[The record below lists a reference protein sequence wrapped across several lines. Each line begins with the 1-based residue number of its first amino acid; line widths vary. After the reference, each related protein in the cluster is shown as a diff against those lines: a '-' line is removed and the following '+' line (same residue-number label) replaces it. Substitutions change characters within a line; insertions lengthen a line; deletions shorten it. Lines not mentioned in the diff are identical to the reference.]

1 MDVNYPPPER
11 RRFCESEIV
20 ADLVSVIN
28 LPQLKHRYVV
38 KMNESKKQYADP
50 VRAQMIA
57 QAGHKELIDAAELI
71 ADGKVAKAEAILRP
85 FLKTNPL
92 NVNAIRLLAEI
103 GLELGALKDA
113 ENLLIRC
120 LELAPDYHAARYSY
134 TNVLYKRHRFKDAI
148 AMLDDLLEIEP
159 DNGVWLTMKAAN
171 LVEINE
177 HQQAM
182 EIFEYIIE
190 KFPSNPQ
197 VYMSYGHAL
206 RAVGRAEESI
216 AAYKKCIEQGTGLGE
231 AFWSLAN
238 LKTYK
243 FSEGKIAQM
252 EAILRDKSCDYRDYY
267 HLLFAL
273 GKAREDRKEHQLAM
287 AAYAK
292 GNQVRGKSVPWS
304 VERFH
309 QDTQK
314 IKSLFSEDFFR
325 EKQSMGCLANDPIF
339 IVGLPRAGSTL
350 IEQILSSHSQVEGTA
365 ELADII
371 ALARKIDGKIHRDDP
386 GLYPGALAQM
396 TTEQFTEMGQAYL
409 DSTAVQRVANT
420 PRFIDK
426 MPNNF
431 SHVGLINLIL
441 PNAKIIDA
449 RRNPMD
455 CCFSGYKQL
464 FASGQGFTYGQ
475 ERIGRYYRD
484 YVDLMDHW
492 DRVLPGRVLRV
503 SYEAMV
509 EDTENQVRRLLEY
522 CQLPFEE
529 QCLNFYEN
537 KRTIRTASS
546 EQVRQPIYR
555 SGMNQ
560 WQPFEQWLAPLQEAL
575 EPILEHDPIVR

>member
-1 MDVNYPPPER
+1 M
-11 RRFCESEIV
+11 S
-20 ADLVSVIN
+20 
-28 LPQLKHRYVV
+28 
-38 KMNESKKQYADP
+38 ESKMQHTDP
-50 VRAQMIA
+50 MRAQMIA
-57 QAGHKELIDAAELI
+57 QAGHKELVDAAELI

-85 FLKTNPL
+85 FLKINPL
-92 NVNAIRLLAEI
+92 NVNAIRLLAEV
-103 GLELGALKDA
+103 GMELWALKDA

-148 AMLDDLLEIEP
+148 VMLDKLLEIEP
-159 DNGVWLTMKAAN
+159 TNGVWLTMKAAN

-177 HQQAM
+177 HQQAL
-182 EIFEYIIE
+182 EIFESIIE
-190 KFPSNPQ
+190 KFPSHPQ
-197 VYMSYGHAL
+197 VHMSYGHAL

-216 AAYKKCIEQGTGLGE
+216 AAYEKCIAQGTGLGE

-238 LKTYK
+238 LKTYR
-243 FSEGKIAQM
+243 FSEDKIAQM

-273 GKAREDRKEHQLAM
+273 GKAREDRKEYQLAM

-304 VERFH
+304 ADRFH

-314 IKSLFSEDFFR
+314 IKSFFNEDFFR
-325 EKQSMGCLANDPIF
+325 KNQSMGCQANDPIF

-350 IEQILSSHSQVEGTA
+350 IEQILSSHSEVEGTA

-371 ALARKIDGKIHRDDP
+371 ALARKIDGRAHRHDP
-386 GLYPGALAQM
+386 GLYPAALAQM
-396 TTEQFTEMGQAYL
+396 NAAQFTEMGQSYL
-409 DSTAVQRVANT
+409 DSTAVQRVSDT
-420 PRFIDK
+420 PRFLDK

-449 RRNPMD
+449 RRHPMD

-484 YVDLMDHW
+484 YVEIMDHW
-492 DRVLPGRVLRV
+492 DNVLPGRVLRV
-503 SYEAMV
+503 HYEAMV
-509 EDTENQVRRLLEY
+509 EDTENQVRRLLDY

-529 QCLNFYEN
+529 QCLKFYEN

-560 WQPFEQWLAPLQEAL
+560 WQPFEQWLAPLRDAL
-575 EPILEHDPIVR
+575 GPVLECYPITR

>member
-1 MDVNYPPPER
+1 
-11 RRFCESEIV
+11 
-20 ADLVSVIN
+20 
-28 LPQLKHRYVV
+28 
-38 KMNESKKQYADP
+38 MNESKKQYADP

-148 AMLDDLLEIEP
+148 AMLDELLEIEP

-464 FASGQGFTYGQ
+464 FASGQCFTYGQ

>member
-1 MDVNYPPPER
+1 M
-11 RRFCESEIV
+11 S
-20 ADLVSVIN
+20 
-28 LPQLKHRYVV
+28 
-38 KMNESKKQYADP
+38 ESKRQHTDP
-50 VRAQMIA
+50 MRAQMIA
-57 QAGHKELIDAAELI
+57 QAGHKELVDAAELI

-85 FLKTNPL
+85 FLKINPL
-92 NVNAIRLLAEI
+92 NVNAIRLLAEV
-103 GLELGALKDA
+103 GMELGALKDA

-148 AMLDDLLEIEP
+148 VMLDKLLEIEP
-159 DNGVWLTMKAAN
+159 TNGVWLTMKAAN

-177 HQQAM
+177 HQQAL
-182 EIFEYIIE
+182 EIFESIIE
-190 KFPSNPQ
+190 KFPSHPQ

-216 AAYKKCIEQGTGLGE
+216 AAYEKCIAQGAGLGE

-238 LKTYK
+238 LKTYR
-243 FSEGKIAQM
+243 FSEDKIAQM

-273 GKAREDRKEHQLAM
+273 GKAREDRKEYQLAM

-304 VERFH
+304 ADRFH

-314 IKSLFSEDFFR
+314 IKSFFNEDFFR
-325 EKQSMGCLANDPIF
+325 EKQSMGCQANDPIF

-350 IEQILSSHSQVEGTA
+350 IEQILSSHSEVEGTA

-371 ALARKIDGKIHRDDP
+371 ALARKIDGRAHRHDP
-386 GLYPGALAQM
+386 GLYPAALAQM
-396 TTEQFTEMGQAYL
+396 NAAQFIEMGQSYL
-409 DSTAVQRVANT
+409 DSTAVQRVSDT
-420 PRFIDK
+420 PRFLDK

-449 RRNPMD
+449 RRHPMD

-484 YVDLMDHW
+484 YVEIMDHW
-492 DRVLPGRVLRV
+492 DSVLPGRVLRV
-503 SYEAMV
+503 HYEAMV
-509 EDTENQVRRLLEY
+509 EDTENQVRRLLDY

-529 QCLNFYEN
+529 QCLKFYEN

-560 WQPFEQWLAPLQEAL
+560 WQPFEQWLAPLRDAL
-575 EPILEHDPIVR
+575 GPVLDCYPITR

>member
-1 MDVNYPPPER
+1 
-11 RRFCESEIV
+11 
-20 ADLVSVIN
+20 
-28 LPQLKHRYVV
+28 
-38 KMNESKKQYADP
+38 MNESKKQYADP

-113 ENLLIRC
+113 ENLLIRR

-148 AMLDDLLEIEP
+148 AMLDELLEIEP

>member
-1 MDVNYPPPER
+1 M
-11 RRFCESEIV
+11 S
-20 ADLVSVIN
+20 
-28 LPQLKHRYVV
+28 
-38 KMNESKKQYADP
+38 ESKMQHTDP
-50 VRAQMIA
+50 MRAQMFA
-57 QAGHKELIDAAELI
+57 QAGHKELVDAAELI

-85 FLKTNPL
+85 FLKINPL
-92 NVNAIRLLAEI
+92 NVNAIRLLAEV
-103 GLELGALKDA
+103 GMELGALKDA

-148 AMLDDLLEIEP
+148 VMLDKLLEIEP
-159 DNGVWLTMKAAN
+159 TNGVWLTMKAAN

-177 HQQAM
+177 HQQAL
-182 EIFEYIIE
+182 EIFESIIE
-190 KFPSNPQ
+190 KFPSHPQ
-197 VYMSYGHAL
+197 VHMSYGHAL

-216 AAYKKCIEQGTGLGE
+216 AAYEKCIAQGTGLGE

-238 LKTYK
+238 LKTYR
-243 FSEGKIAQM
+243 FSEDKIAQM

-273 GKAREDRKEHQLAM
+273 GKAREDRKEYQLAM

-304 VERFH
+304 ADRFH

-314 IKSLFSEDFFR
+314 IKSFFNEDFFR
-325 EKQSMGCLANDPIF
+325 KNQSMGCQANDPIF

-350 IEQILSSHSQVEGTA
+350 IEQILSSHSEVEGTA

-371 ALARKIDGKIHRDDP
+371 ALARKIDGRAHRHDP
-386 GLYPGALAQM
+386 GLYPAALAQM
-396 TTEQFTEMGQAYL
+396 NAAQFTEMGQSYL
-409 DSTAVQRVANT
+409 DSTAVQRVSDT
-420 PRFIDK
+420 PRFLDK

-449 RRNPMD
+449 RRHPMD

-484 YVDLMDHW
+484 YVEIMDHW
-492 DRVLPGRVLRV
+492 DNVLPGRVLRV
-503 SYEAMV
+503 HYEAMV
-509 EDTENQVRRLLEY
+509 EDTENQVRRLLDY

-529 QCLNFYEN
+529 QCLKFYEN

-560 WQPFEQWLAPLQEAL
+560 WQPFEQWLAPLRDAL
-575 EPILEHDPIVR
+575 GPVLECYPITR

>member
-1 MDVNYPPPER
+1 M
-11 RRFCESEIV
+11 S
-20 ADLVSVIN
+20 
-28 LPQLKHRYVV
+28 
-38 KMNESKKQYADP
+38 ESKMQHTDP
-50 VRAQMIA
+50 MRAQMIA
-57 QAGHKELIDAAELI
+57 QAGHKELVDAAELI

-85 FLKTNPL
+85 FLKINPL
-92 NVNAIRLLAEI
+92 NVNAIRMLAEV
-103 GLELGALKDA
+103 GMELGALKDA

-148 AMLDDLLEIEP
+148 VMLDKLLEIEP
-159 DNGVWLTMKAAN
+159 TNGVWLTMKAAN

-177 HQQAM
+177 HQQAL
-182 EIFEYIIE
+182 EIFESIIE
-190 KFPSNPQ
+190 KFPSHRQ
-197 VYMSYGHAL
+197 VHMSYGHAL

-216 AAYKKCIEQGTGLGE
+216 AAYEKCIAQGTGLGE

-238 LKTYK
+238 LKTYR
-243 FSEGKIAQM
+243 FSEDKIAQM

-273 GKAREDRKEHQLAM
+273 GKAREDRKEYQLAM

-304 VERFH
+304 ADWFH

-314 IKSLFSEDFFR
+314 IKSFFNEDFFR
-325 EKQSMGCLANDPIF
+325 KNQSMGCQANDPIF

-350 IEQILSSHSQVEGTA
+350 IEQILSSHSEVEGTA

-371 ALARKIDGKIHRDDP
+371 ALARKIDGRAHRHDP
-386 GLYPGALAQM
+386 GLYPAALAQM
-396 TTEQFTEMGQAYL
+396 NAAQFTEMGQSYL
-409 DSTAVQRVANT
+409 DSTAVQRVSDT
-420 PRFIDK
+420 PRFLDK

-449 RRNPMD
+449 RRHPMD

-484 YVDLMDHW
+484 YVEIMDHW
-492 DRVLPGRVLRV
+492 DNVLPGRVLRV
-503 SYEAMV
+503 HYEAMV
-509 EDTENQVRRLLEY
+509 EDTENQVRRLLDY

-529 QCLNFYEN
+529 QCLKFYEN

-560 WQPFEQWLAPLQEAL
+560 WQPFEQWLAPLRDAL
-575 EPILEHDPIVR
+575 GPVLECYPITR

>member
-1 MDVNYPPPER
+1 M
-11 RRFCESEIV
+11 S
-20 ADLVSVIN
+20 
-28 LPQLKHRYVV
+28 
-38 KMNESKKQYADP
+38 ESKMQHTDP
-50 VRAQMIA
+50 MRAQMIA
-57 QAGHKELIDAAELI
+57 QAGHKELVDAAELI

-85 FLKTNPL
+85 FLKINPL
-92 NVNAIRLLAEI
+92 NVNAIRLLAEV
-103 GLELGALKDA
+103 GMELGALKDA

-148 AMLDDLLEIEP
+148 VMLDKLLEIEP
-159 DNGVWLTMKAAN
+159 TNGVWLTMKAAN

-177 HQQAM
+177 HQQAL
-182 EIFEYIIE
+182 EIFESIIE
-190 KFPSNPQ
+190 KFPSHPQ
-197 VYMSYGHAL
+197 VHMSYGHAL

-216 AAYKKCIEQGTGLGE
+216 AAYEKCIAQGTGLGE

-238 LKTYK
+238 LKTYR
-243 FSEGKIAQM
+243 FGEDKIAQM

-273 GKAREDRKEHQLAM
+273 GKAREDRKEYQLAM

-304 VERFH
+304 ADRFH

-314 IKSLFSEDFFR
+314 IKSFFNEDFFR
-325 EKQSMGCLANDPIF
+325 KNQSMGCQANDPIF

-350 IEQILSSHSQVEGTA
+350 IEQILSSHSEVEGTA

-371 ALARKIDGKIHRDDP
+371 ALARKIDGRAHRHDP
-386 GLYPGALAQM
+386 GLYPAALAQM
-396 TTEQFTEMGQAYL
+396 NAAQFTEMGQSYL
-409 DSTAVQRVANT
+409 DSTAVQRVSDT
-420 PRFIDK
+420 PRFLDK

-449 RRNPMD
+449 RRHPMD

-484 YVDLMDHW
+484 YVEIMDHW
-492 DRVLPGRVLRV
+492 DNVLPGRVLRV
-503 SYEAMV
+503 HYEAMV
-509 EDTENQVRRLLEY
+509 EDTENQVRRLLDY

-529 QCLNFYEN
+529 QCLKFYEN

-560 WQPFEQWLAPLQEAL
+560 WQPFEQWLAPLRDAL
-575 EPILEHDPIVR
+575 GPVLECYPITR

>member
-1 MDVNYPPPER
+1 M
-11 RRFCESEIV
+11 S
-20 ADLVSVIN
+20 
-28 LPQLKHRYVV
+28 
-38 KMNESKKQYADP
+38 ESKMQHTDP
-50 VRAQMIA
+50 MRAQMIA
-57 QAGHKELIDAAELI
+57 QAGHKELVDAAELI

-85 FLKTNPL
+85 FLKINHL
-92 NVNAIRLLAEI
+92 NVNAIRLLAEV
-103 GLELGALKDA
+103 GMELGALKDA

-148 AMLDDLLEIEP
+148 VMLDKLLEIEP
-159 DNGVWLTMKAAN
+159 TNGVWLTMKAAN

-177 HQQAM
+177 HQQAL
-182 EIFEYIIE
+182 EIFESIIE
-190 KFPSNPQ
+190 KFPSHPQ
-197 VYMSYGHAL
+197 VHMSYGHAL

-216 AAYKKCIEQGTGLGE
+216 AAYEKCIAQGTGLGE

-238 LKTYK
+238 LKTYR
-243 FSEGKIAQM
+243 FSEDKIAQM

-273 GKAREDRKEHQLAM
+273 GKAREDRKEYQLAM

-304 VERFH
+304 ADRFH

-314 IKSLFSEDFFR
+314 IKSFFNEDFFR
-325 EKQSMGCLANDPIF
+325 KNQSMGCQANDPIF

-350 IEQILSSHSQVEGTA
+350 IEQILSSHSEVEGTA

-371 ALARKIDGKIHRDDP
+371 ALARKIDGRAHRHDP
-386 GLYPGALAQM
+386 GLYPAALAQM
-396 TTEQFTEMGQAYL
+396 NAAQFTEMGQSYL
-409 DSTAVQRVANT
+409 DSTAVQRVSDT
-420 PRFIDK
+420 PRFLDK

-449 RRNPMD
+449 RRHPMD

-484 YVDLMDHW
+484 YVEIMDHW
-492 DRVLPGRVLRV
+492 DNVLPGRVLRV
-503 SYEAMV
+503 HYEAMV
-509 EDTENQVRRLLEY
+509 EDTENQVRRLLDY

-529 QCLNFYEN
+529 QCLKFYEN

-560 WQPFEQWLAPLQEAL
+560 WQPFEQWLAPLRDAL
-575 EPILEHDPIVR
+575 GPVLECYPITR

>member
-1 MDVNYPPPER
+1 
-11 RRFCESEIV
+11 
-20 ADLVSVIN
+20 
-28 LPQLKHRYVV
+28 
-38 KMNESKKQYADP
+38 MNESKKQYADP

-148 AMLDDLLEIEP
+148 AMLDELLEIEP

-216 AAYKKCIEQGTGLGE
+216 AAYKKCIEQGAGLGE

>member
-1 MDVNYPPPER
+1 
-11 RRFCESEIV
+11 
-20 ADLVSVIN
+20 
-28 LPQLKHRYVV
+28 
-38 KMNESKKQYADP
+38 MNESKKQYADP

-148 AMLDDLLEIEP
+148 AMLDELLEIEP

-386 GLYPGALAQM
+386 GLYPWALAQM

-409 DSTAVQRVANT
+409 DNTAVQRVAKT

>member
-1 MDVNYPPPER
+1 MLITPPPER

-148 AMLDDLLEIEP
+148 AMLDELLEIEP

>member
-1 MDVNYPPPER
+1 
-11 RRFCESEIV
+11 
-20 ADLVSVIN
+20 
-28 LPQLKHRYVV
+28 
-38 KMNESKKQYADP
+38 MNESKKQYADP

-148 AMLDDLLEIEP
+148 AMLDELLEIEP

>member
-1 MDVNYPPPER
+1 M
-11 RRFCESEIV
+11 S
-20 ADLVSVIN
+20 
-28 LPQLKHRYVV
+28 
-38 KMNESKKQYADP
+38 ESKMQHTDP
-50 VRAQMIA
+50 MRAQMIA
-57 QAGHKELIDAAELI
+57 QAGHKELVDAAELI

-85 FLKTNPL
+85 FLKINPL
-92 NVNAIRLLAEI
+92 NVNAIRLLAEV
-103 GLELGALKDA
+103 GMELGALKDA

-148 AMLDDLLEIEP
+148 VMLDKLLEIEP
-159 DNGVWLTMKAAN
+159 TNGVWLTMKAAN

-177 HQQAM
+177 HQQAL
-182 EIFEYIIE
+182 EIFESIIE
-190 KFPSNPQ
+190 KFPSHPQ
-197 VYMSYGHAL
+197 VHMSYGHAL

-216 AAYKKCIEQGTGLGE
+216 AAYEKCIAQGTGLGE

-238 LKTYK
+238 LKTYR
-243 FSEGKIAQM
+243 FSEDKIAQM
-252 EAILRDKSCDYRDYY
+252 EAILRDKSCDYSDYY

-273 GKAREDRKEHQLAM
+273 GKAREDRKEYQLAM

-304 VERFH
+304 ADRFH

-314 IKSLFSEDFFR
+314 IKSFFNEDFFR
-325 EKQSMGCLANDPIF
+325 KNQSMACQANDPIF

-350 IEQILSSHSQVEGTA
+350 IEQILSSHSEVEGTA

-371 ALARKIDGKIHRDDP
+371 ALARKIDGRAHRHDP
-386 GLYPGALAQM
+386 GLYPAALAQM
-396 TTEQFTEMGQAYL
+396 NAAQFTEMGQSYL
-409 DSTAVQRVANT
+409 DSTAVQRVSDT
-420 PRFIDK
+420 PRFLDK

-449 RRNPMD
+449 RRHPMD

-484 YVDLMDHW
+484 YVEIMDHW
-492 DRVLPGRVLRV
+492 DNVLPGRVLRV
-503 SYEAMV
+503 HYEAMV
-509 EDTENQVRRLLEY
+509 EDTENQVRRLLDY

-529 QCLNFYEN
+529 QCLKFYEN

-560 WQPFEQWLAPLQEAL
+560 WQPFEQWLAPLRDAL
-575 EPILEHDPIVR
+575 GPVLECYPITR

>member
-1 MDVNYPPPER
+1 M
-11 RRFCESEIV
+11 
-20 ADLVSVIN
+20 
-28 LPQLKHRYVV
+28 
-38 KMNESKKQYADP
+38 
-50 VRAQMIA
+50 
-57 QAGHKELIDAAELI
+57 
-71 ADGKVAKAEAILRP
+71 
-85 FLKTNPL
+85 
-92 NVNAIRLLAEI
+92 
-103 GLELGALKDA
+103 ELGALKDA

-148 AMLDDLLEIEP
+148 VMLDKLLEIEP
-159 DNGVWLTMKAAN
+159 TNGVWLTMKAAN

-177 HQQAM
+177 HQQAL
-182 EIFEYIIE
+182 EIFESIIE

-197 VYMSYGHAL
+197 VHMSYGHAL

-216 AAYKKCIEQGTGLGE
+216 AAYEKCIAQGTGLGE

-238 LKTYK
+238 LKTYR
-243 FSEGKIAQM
+243 FSEDKIAQM

-273 GKAREDRKEHQLAM
+273 GKAREDRKEYQLAM

-292 GNQVRGKSVPWS
+292 GNQVRWKSVPWS
-304 VERFH
+304 ADRFH

-314 IKSLFSEDFFR
+314 IKSFFNEDFFR
-325 EKQSMGCLANDPIF
+325 KNQSMGCQANDPIF

-350 IEQILSSHSQVEGTA
+350 IEQILSSHSEVEGTA

-371 ALARKIDGKIHRDDP
+371 ALARKIDGRAHRHDP
-386 GLYPGALAQM
+386 GLYPAALAQM
-396 TTEQFTEMGQAYL
+396 NAAQFTEMGQSYL
-409 DSTAVQRVANT
+409 DSTAVQRVSDT
-420 PRFIDK
+420 PRFLDK

-449 RRNPMD
+449 RRHPMD

-484 YVDLMDHW
+484 YVEIMDHW
-492 DRVLPGRVLRV
+492 DNVLPGRVLRV
-503 SYEAMV
+503 HYEAMV
-509 EDTENQVRRLLEY
+509 EDTENQVRRLLDY

-529 QCLNFYEN
+529 QCLKFYEN

-560 WQPFEQWLAPLQEAL
+560 WQPFEQWLAPLRDAL
-575 EPILEHDPIVR
+575 GPVLECYPITR

>member
-1 MDVNYPPPER
+1 M
-11 RRFCESEIV
+11 
-20 ADLVSVIN
+20 
-28 LPQLKHRYVV
+28 QHT
-38 KMNESKKQYADP
+38 DP
-50 VRAQMIA
+50 MRAQMFA
-57 QAGHKELIDAAELI
+57 QAGHKELVDAAELI

-85 FLKTNPL
+85 FLKINPL
-92 NVNAIRLLAEI
+92 NVNAIRLLAEV
-103 GLELGALKDA
+103 GMELGALKDA

-148 AMLDDLLEIEP
+148 VMLDKLLEIEP
-159 DNGVWLTMKAAN
+159 TNGVWLTMKAAN

-177 HQQAM
+177 HQQAL
-182 EIFEYIIE
+182 EIFESIIE
-190 KFPSNPQ
+190 KFPSHPQ
-197 VYMSYGHAL
+197 VHMSYGHAL

-216 AAYKKCIEQGTGLGE
+216 AAYEKCIAQGTGLGE

-238 LKTYK
+238 LKTYR
-243 FSEGKIAQM
+243 FSEDKIAQM

-273 GKAREDRKEHQLAM
+273 GKAREDRKEYQLAM

-304 VERFH
+304 ADRFH
-309 QDTQK
+309 QDTKK
-314 IKSLFSEDFFR
+314 IKSFFNEDFFR
-325 EKQSMGCLANDPIF
+325 KNQSMGCQANDPIF

-350 IEQILSSHSQVEGTA
+350 IEQILSSHSEVEGTA

-371 ALARKIDGKIHRDDP
+371 ALARKIDGRAHRHDP
-386 GLYPGALAQM
+386 GLYPAALAQM
-396 TTEQFTEMGQAYL
+396 NAAQFTEMGQSYL
-409 DSTAVQRVANT
+409 DSTAVQRVSDT
-420 PRFIDK
+420 PRFLDK

-449 RRNPMD
+449 RRHPMD

-484 YVDLMDHW
+484 YVEIMDHW
-492 DRVLPGRVLRV
+492 DNVLPGRVLRV
-503 SYEAMV
+503 HYEAMV
-509 EDTENQVRRLLEY
+509 EDTENQVRRLLDY

-529 QCLNFYEN
+529 QCLKFYEN

-560 WQPFEQWLAPLQEAL
+560 WQPFEQWLAPLRDAL
-575 EPILEHDPIVR
+575 GPVLECYPITR

>member
-1 MDVNYPPPER
+1 M
-11 RRFCESEIV
+11 
-20 ADLVSVIN
+20 
-28 LPQLKHRYVV
+28 QHT
-38 KMNESKKQYADP
+38 DP
-50 VRAQMIA
+50 MRAQMFA
-57 QAGHKELIDAAELI
+57 QAGHKELVDAAELI

-85 FLKTNPL
+85 FLKINPL
-92 NVNAIRLLAEI
+92 NVNAIRLLAEV
-103 GLELGALKDA
+103 GMELGALKDA

-148 AMLDDLLEIEP
+148 VMLDKLLEIEP
-159 DNGVWLTMKAAN
+159 TNGVWLTMKAAN

-177 HQQAM
+177 HQQAL
-182 EIFEYIIE
+182 EIFESIIE
-190 KFPSNPQ
+190 KFPSHPQ
-197 VYMSYGHAL
+197 VHMSYGHAL

-216 AAYKKCIEQGTGLGE
+216 AAYEKCIAQGTGLGE

-238 LKTYK
+238 LKTYR
-243 FSEGKIAQM
+243 FSEDKIAQM

-273 GKAREDRKEHQLAM
+273 GKAREDRKEYQLAM

-304 VERFH
+304 ADRFH

-314 IKSLFSEDFFR
+314 IKSFFNEDFFS
-325 EKQSMGCLANDPIF
+325 KNQSMGCQANDPIF

-350 IEQILSSHSQVEGTA
+350 IEQILSSHSEVEGTA

-371 ALARKIDGKIHRDDP
+371 ALARKIDGRAHRHDP
-386 GLYPGALAQM
+386 GLYPAALAQM
-396 TTEQFTEMGQAYL
+396 NAAQFTEMGQSYL
-409 DSTAVQRVANT
+409 DSTAVQRVSDT
-420 PRFIDK
+420 PRFLDK

-449 RRNPMD
+449 RRHPMD

-484 YVDLMDHW
+484 YVEIMDHW
-492 DRVLPGRVLRV
+492 DNVLPGRVLRV
-503 SYEAMV
+503 HYEAMV
-509 EDTENQVRRLLEY
+509 EDTENQVRRLLDY

-529 QCLNFYEN
+529 QCLKFYEN

-560 WQPFEQWLAPLQEAL
+560 WQPFEQWLAPLRDAL
-575 EPILEHDPIVR
+575 GPVLECYPITR

>member
-1 MDVNYPPPER
+1 M
-11 RRFCESEIV
+11 S
-20 ADLVSVIN
+20 
-28 LPQLKHRYVV
+28 
-38 KMNESKKQYADP
+38 ESKMQHTDQM
-50 VRAQMIA
+50 RAQMIA
-57 QAGHKELIDAAELI
+57 QAGHKELVDAAELI

-85 FLKTNPL
+85 FLKINPL
-92 NVNAIRLLAEI
+92 NVNAIRLLAEV
-103 GLELGALKDA
+103 GMELGALKDA

-148 AMLDDLLEIEP
+148 VMLDKLLEIEP
-159 DNGVWLTMKAAN
+159 TNGVWLTMKAAN

-177 HQQAM
+177 HQQAL
-182 EIFEYIIE
+182 EIFESIIE
-190 KFPSNPQ
+190 KFPSHPQ
-197 VYMSYGHAL
+197 VHMSYGHAL

-216 AAYKKCIEQGTGLGE
+216 AAYEKCIAQGTGLGE

-238 LKTYK
+238 LKTYR
-243 FSEGKIAQM
+243 FSEDKIAQM

-273 GKAREDRKEHQLAM
+273 GKAREDRKEYQLAM

-304 VERFH
+304 ADRFH

-314 IKSLFSEDFFR
+314 IKSFFNEDFFR
-325 EKQSMGCLANDPIF
+325 KNQSMGCQANDPIF

-350 IEQILSSHSQVEGTA
+350 IEQILSSHSEVEGTA

-371 ALARKIDGKIHRDDP
+371 ALARKIDGRAHRHDP
-386 GLYPGALAQM
+386 GLYPAALAQM
-396 TTEQFTEMGQAYL
+396 NAAQFTEMGQSYL
-409 DSTAVQRVANT
+409 DSTAVQRVSDT
-420 PRFIDK
+420 PRFLDK

-449 RRNPMD
+449 RRHPMD

-484 YVDLMDHW
+484 YVEIMDHW
-492 DRVLPGRVLRV
+492 DNVLPGRVLRV
-503 SYEAMV
+503 HYEAMV
-509 EDTENQVRRLLEY
+509 EDTENQVRRLLDY

-529 QCLNFYEN
+529 QCLKFYEN

-560 WQPFEQWLAPLQEAL
+560 WQPFEQWLAPLRDAL
-575 EPILEHDPIVR
+575 GPVLECYPITR

>member
-1 MDVNYPPPER
+1 M
-11 RRFCESEIV
+11 
-20 ADLVSVIN
+20 
-28 LPQLKHRYVV
+28 QHT
-38 KMNESKKQYADP
+38 DP
-50 VRAQMIA
+50 MRAQMIV
-57 QAGHKELIDAAELI
+57 QAGHKELVDAAELI

-85 FLKTNPL
+85 FLKINPL
-92 NVNAIRLLAEI
+92 NVNAIRLLAEV
-103 GLELGALKDA
+103 GMELGALKDA

-148 AMLDDLLEIEP
+148 VMLDKLLEIEP
-159 DNGVWLTMKAAN
+159 TNGVWLTMKAAN

-177 HQQAM
+177 HQQAL
-182 EIFEYIIE
+182 EIFESIIE
-190 KFPSNPQ
+190 KFPSHPQ
-197 VYMSYGHAL
+197 VHMSYGHAL

-216 AAYKKCIEQGTGLGE
+216 AAYEKCIAQGTGLGE

-238 LKTYK
+238 LKTYR
-243 FSEGKIAQM
+243 FSEDKIAQM

-273 GKAREDRKEHQLAM
+273 GKAREDRKEYQLAM

-304 VERFH
+304 ADRFH

-314 IKSLFSEDFFR
+314 IKSFFNEDFFR
-325 EKQSMGCLANDPIF
+325 KNQSMGCQANDPIF

-350 IEQILSSHSQVEGTA
+350 IEQILSSHSEVEGTA

-371 ALARKIDGKIHRDDP
+371 ALARKIDGRAHRHDP
-386 GLYPGALAQM
+386 GLYPAALAQM
-396 TTEQFTEMGQAYL
+396 NAAQFTEMGQSYL
-409 DSTAVQRVANT
+409 DSTAVQRVSDT
-420 PRFIDK
+420 PRFLDK

-449 RRNPMD
+449 RRHPMD

-484 YVDLMDHW
+484 YVEIMDHW
-492 DRVLPGRVLRV
+492 DNVLPGRVLRV
-503 SYEAMV
+503 HYEAMV
-509 EDTENQVRRLLEY
+509 EDTENQVRRLLDY

-529 QCLNFYEN
+529 QCLKFYEN

-560 WQPFEQWLAPLQEAL
+560 WQPFEQWLAPLRDAL
-575 EPILEHDPIVR
+575 GPVLECYPITR

>member
-1 MDVNYPPPER
+1 
-11 RRFCESEIV
+11 
-20 ADLVSVIN
+20 
-28 LPQLKHRYVV
+28 
-38 KMNESKKQYADP
+38 MNESKKQYADP

-148 AMLDDLLEIEP
+148 AMLDELLEIEP

-386 GLYPGALAQM
+386 GLYPWALAQM

>member
-1 MDVNYPPPER
+1 
-11 RRFCESEIV
+11 
-20 ADLVSVIN
+20 
-28 LPQLKHRYVV
+28 
-38 KMNESKKQYADP
+38 MNESKKQYADP

-148 AMLDDLLEIEP
+148 AMLDELLEIEP
-159 DNGVWLTMKAAN
+159 DNGVWLNMKAAN

>member
-1 MDVNYPPPER
+1 M
-11 RRFCESEIV
+11 
-20 ADLVSVIN
+20 
-28 LPQLKHRYVV
+28 QHT
-38 KMNESKKQYADP
+38 DP
-50 VRAQMIA
+50 MRAQMFA
-57 QAGHKELIDAAELI
+57 QAGHKELVDAAELI

-85 FLKTNPL
+85 FLKINPL
-92 NVNAIRLLAEI
+92 NVNAIRLLAEV
-103 GLELGALKDA
+103 GMELGALKDA

-148 AMLDDLLEIEP
+148 VMLDKLLEIEP
-159 DNGVWLTMKAAN
+159 TNGVWLTMKAAN

-177 HQQAM
+177 HQQAL
-182 EIFEYIIE
+182 EIFESIIE
-190 KFPSNPQ
+190 KFPSHPQ
-197 VYMSYGHAL
+197 VHMSYGHAL

-216 AAYKKCIEQGTGLGE
+216 AAYEKCIAQGTGLGE

-238 LKTYK
+238 LKTYR
-243 FSEGKIAQM
+243 FSEDKIAQM

-273 GKAREDRKEHQLAM
+273 GKAREDRKEYQLAM

-304 VERFH
+304 ADRFH

-314 IKSLFSEDFFR
+314 IKSFFNEDFFR
-325 EKQSMGCLANDPIF
+325 KNQSMGCQANDPIF

-350 IEQILSSHSQVEGTA
+350 IEQILSSHSEVEGTA

-371 ALARKIDGKIHRDDP
+371 ALARKIDGRAHRHDP
-386 GLYPGALAQM
+386 GLYPAALAQM
-396 TTEQFTEMGQAYL
+396 NAAQFTEMGQSYL
-409 DSTAVQRVANT
+409 DSTAVQRVSDT
-420 PRFIDK
+420 PRFLDK

-449 RRNPMD
+449 RRHPMD

-484 YVDLMDHW
+484 YVEIMDHW
-492 DRVLPGRVLRV
+492 DNVLPGRVLRV
-503 SYEAMV
+503 HYEAMV
-509 EDTENQVRRLLEY
+509 EDTENQVRRLLDY

-529 QCLNFYEN
+529 QCLKFYEN

-560 WQPFEQWLAPLQEAL
+560 WQPFEQWLAPLRDAL
-575 EPILEHDPIVR
+575 GPVLECYPITR

>member
-1 MDVNYPPPER
+1 
-11 RRFCESEIV
+11 
-20 ADLVSVIN
+20 
-28 LPQLKHRYVV
+28 
-38 KMNESKKQYADP
+38 MNESKKQYADP

-148 AMLDDLLEIEP
+148 AMLDELLEIEP

-243 FSEGKIAQM
+243 FSEGKIAQL

-386 GLYPGALAQM
+386 GLYPWALAQM